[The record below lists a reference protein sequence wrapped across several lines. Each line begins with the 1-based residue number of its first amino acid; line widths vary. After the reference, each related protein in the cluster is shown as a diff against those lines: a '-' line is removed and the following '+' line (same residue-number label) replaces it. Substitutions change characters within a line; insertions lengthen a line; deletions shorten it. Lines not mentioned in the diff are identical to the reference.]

1 MEKVIAMVR
10 VNKQDIPVKVL
21 NVFKTGDGR
30 KVAIVKALPVNGRE
44 ITPFTQYTMGGPCQ
58 SNTANIRLE
67 FLKGISR
74 VTEEPKPAP
83 APRAKPVAILPID
96 GRDVDVEVIEVY
108 KTTHGERIAT
118 VRALPVNGKPVYPFM
133 NYSLSRGNPTTDTA
147 RVPVDQLRGLS
158 LVEAGA

>member
-1 MEKVIAMVR
+1 MEQVIASVR
-10 VNKQDIPVKVL
+10 VNKQDIAVKVL

-30 KVAIVKALPVNGRE
+30 KVAVVKALPVNGRE

-58 SNTANIRLE
+58 SNTANVRLE
-67 FLKGISR
+67 YLKGISR
-74 VTEEPKPAP
+74 VNELPNQAP
-83 APRAKPVAILPID
+83 APKAKPLAILPVD
-96 GRDVDVEVIEVY
+96 GRDVDVEVVEVY
-108 KTTHGERIAT
+108 KTIHGERIAT
-118 VRALPVNGKPVYPFM
+118 VRALPVNGKPIYPFM

>member
-1 MEKVIAMVR
+1 MTRVIASVR
-10 VNKQDIPVKVL
+10 VNRSDVIVEVT
-21 NVFKTGDGR
+21 NIFRTGDGR

-67 FLKGISR
+67 YLKGISR
-74 VTEEPKPAP
+74 VNELPNQAP
-83 APRAKPVAILPID
+83 APRAKPLAILPID

>member
-10 VNKQDIPVKVL
+10 VNKQDVPVRIVST
-21 NVFKTGDGR
+21 FTTGDGR
-30 KVAIVKALPVNGRE
+30 KVAHVEALPVNGRK
-44 ITPFTQYTMGGPCQ
+44 ITPFTQYTMGGPCE

-67 FLKGISR
+67 YLKGISR

-118 VRALPVNGKPVYPFM
+118 VRALPINGKQIYPFM
-133 NYSLSRGNPTTDTA
+133 NYSLSRGTPTTDTA